1 MSLFAI
7 LKYLVNHPLNRDNK
21 WGAIIRFLKWQIY
34 IRLNAFPV
42 IYFFTDKSKLILRRG
57 MSGATGNMYC
67 GLHEFNDMGFL
78 LHFLRKDDLF
88 CDIGANIGSYTV
100 LSAAHVGAQTISF
113 EPVPATYEHLLNNIY
128 INRANNLVQPH
139 NIALGAQKGTVDF
152 TSTLDSMNHV
162 AAPGDTNK
170 ITVEISTLDDIIGER
185 TPALLKIDVE
195 GFETEVIRGASNTL
209 NKPELKAIIIEL
221 NNSGAR
227 YGYDDSKI
235 HDTFIRSGFEPYLYD
250 PLTRAL
256 TKAASF
262 GFHNTIYIRDIAFV
276 TDRLKNAAPFK
287 VLNKSI

>member
-1 MSLFAI
+1 
-7 LKYLVNHPLNRDNK
+7 
-21 WGAIIRFLKWQIY
+21 
-34 IRLNAFPV
+34 
-42 IYFFTDKSKLILRRG
+42 
-57 MSGATGNMYC
+57 MSGATGNLYC
-67 GLHEFNDMGFL
+67 GLHEFSDMGFL

-100 LSAAHVGAQTISF
+100 LSAAHIGAQTFSF

-128 INRANNLVQPH
+128 INRVNNLAKPH
-139 NIALGAQKGTVDF
+139 NIALGSQKGTVDF

-170 ITVEISTLDDIIGER
+170 ITVEISTLDDVLGDR
-185 TPALLKIDVE
+185 LPALLKIDVE
-195 GFETEVIRGASNTL
+195 GFETEVIKGAAGTL
-209 NKPELKAIIIEL
+209 NRKELKAIIIEL

-235 HDTFIRSGFEPYLYD
+235 HETFISSGFEPYLYD
-250 PLTRAL
+250 PLTRKL

-262 GFHNTIYIRDIAFV
+262 GFHNTIYIRDIDFV
-276 TDRLKNAAPFK
+276 TDRLKNAPPFK